1 MTAIETK
8 KITFKLRLP
17 TNKPNSDGTMYTR
30 ETARR
35 LYEDLKK
42 HDSIPVGFPIYGNE
56 YLRVDIP
63 KSFETKL
70 IEEEGELYLVGCGLM
85 PYVETDLKEDHTIYE
100 IYTGEE

>member
-30 ETARR
+30 ETARKM
-35 LYEDLKK
+35 YENLKNC
-42 HDSIPVGFPIYGNE
+42 DSLPVGFPIYGNE

-63 KSFETKL
+63 KSFGTKL
-70 IEEEGELYLVGCGLM
+70 VEEDGELYLVGSGFM
-85 PYVETDLKEDHTIYE
+85 PYVEPDLKEDHTIYE
-100 IYTGEE
+100 FYMEEK